1 MLKPTIISISMATV
15 MAGAAISPALG
26 VIAEYFA
33 EASQTTIKLIL
44 TAPALTIIPFTFI
57 TSFLTSKLRKKTIV
71 LIGLATYLIGGI
83 APQFMMSIESIIFFR
98 LVLGA
103 SVGILMPLSESL
115 IYDYF
120 VGDERTQMMGFNQAF
135 SNLGG
140 IVTMLIA
147 GWLASYGWRL
157 PFNVYLL
164 GVVIFILVFYF
175 LPEGEPVKVP
185 PTTEKSRIPG
195 VVYGYALAMGLLM
208 LAYYS
213 VATNMALFLEE
224 TGMGGPVLAGT
235 IVSAAAAGGVITSL
249 FLVKF
254 MKFFKKHFIPLN
266 LLIMGGAFYLLA
278 NAASIG
284 VVMLGA
290 ALVGLAQGALFP
302 ILTMKA
308 LNSVKLHQTDRAIAI
323 ATTFIFAG
331 QFASPLVLDSLSK
344 LFGKTL
350 ISFQFFI
357 LAVML
362 LVGGLGTTV
371 VLRDKEYVSV
381 SNEETS

>member
-71 LIGLATYLIGGI
+71 LIGLATYLIGGLG
-83 APQFMMSIESIIFFR
+83 PQFMMSIESIILFR

-120 VGDERTQMMGFNQAF
+120 AGDERTQMMGFNQAF

-147 GWLASYGWRL
+147 GWLAAYGWRL

-164 GVVIFILVFYF
+164 GVVIFVLVYYF
-175 LPEGEPVKVP
+175 LPEGEPVQVP
-185 PTTEKSRIPG
+185 VTEDKLRIPRI
-195 VVYGYALAMGLLM
+195 VYGYALAMGLLM

-213 VATNMALFLEE
+213 VATNMALFL
-224 TGMGGPVLAGT
+224 V
-235 IVSAAAAGGVITSL
+235 
-249 FLVKF
+249 
-254 MKFFKKHFIPLN
+254 
-266 LLIMGGAFYLLA
+266 
-278 NAASIG
+278 
-284 VVMLGA
+284 
-290 ALVGLAQGALFP
+290 
-302 ILTMKA
+302 
-308 LNSVKLHQTDRAIAI
+308 
-323 ATTFIFAG
+323 
-331 QFASPLVLDSLSK
+331 
-344 LFGKTL
+344 
-350 ISFQFFI
+350 
-357 LAVML
+357 
-362 LVGGLGTTV
+362 
-371 VLRDKEYVSV
+371 
-381 SNEETS
+381 